1 VHAAGVMISPTGR
14 VDDFSPVQYDPKG
27 EGKVITQYDMYSG
40 DREGIINLPK
50 FDFLGLRNLTI
61 LKEAVD
67 RIQKIRGITINVEKI
82 PLDDEKTYELFGRG
96 ETVSVFQ
103 FGSSGMQKWLKELKP
118 SNLEDLI
125 AMASLYRPG
134 PMAFIPDY
142 IERKHDAS
150 KIKYLDPRMEEILKN
165 TYGIIVY
172 QEDVMRMATDLAGYT
187 RGESD
192 KFRKAVGKKIP
203 EEMAKQKGHFID
215 GCIENG
221 MKKESAHELWD
232 MIETFAAYGFN
243 KSHSAVYALLA
254 YRTAYLK
261 ANYPAEYMTAVLTV
275 ESDNLDT
282 VTEMVNESKRMG
294 FQILPPDINE
304 SFSDFTVVVEEGV
317 VTNKIRF
324 GLGSIKNFGNE
335 IGKAIIHER
344 KKNGPYKTIEDF
356 LKRVM
361 HKNLNKKSLE
371 ALIMCGAMDQFG
383 ERGHML
389 GNVEE
394 MLTFHKALMD
404 DSNKGS
410 DSLFAGLDDAPSARL
425 VLQKAPEVKKS
436 QSLAWEKEL
445 LGLYV
450 SGHPLDEFRDR
461 LEKAGSS
468 IIHMKQNLHPGQTT
482 VIAGIIEDVR
492 EIYTKKGNDKM
503 AFLRIKDLTDSI
515 DTVVFPKTY
524 IDVRRFCVPEKLILA
539 KGKITERN
547 GEISFMIDQ
556 IKELQ

>member
-1 VHAAGVMISPTGR
+1 
-14 VDDFSPVQYDPKG
+14 
-27 EGKVITQYDMYSG
+27 
-40 DREGIINLPK
+40 
-50 FDFLGLRNLTI
+50 
-61 LKEAVD
+61 
-67 RIQKIRGITINVEKI
+67 
-82 PLDDEKTYELFGRG
+82 
-96 ETVSVFQ
+96 
-103 FGSSGMQKWLKELKP
+103 
-118 SNLEDLI
+118 
-125 AMASLYRPG
+125 
-134 PMAFIPDY
+134 
-142 IERKHDAS
+142 
-150 KIKYLDPRMEEILKN
+150 MEPILKN

-221 MKKESAHELWD
+221 MKKDVAQELWD

-282 VTEMVNESKRMG
+282 VTEMINESKRMG
-294 FQILPPDINE
+294 FKILPPDINE
-304 SFSDFTVVVEEGV
+304 SFSDFTVVVEEGI
-317 VTNKIRF
+317 VTDKIRF

-344 KKNGPYKTIEDF
+344 KEQGPYKNIEDF

-361 HKNLNKKSLE
+361 HKHVNKKSLE
-371 ALIMCGAMDQFG
+371 ALIMCGAMDTFG
-383 ERGHML
+383 DRGCLL
-389 GNVEE
+389 GNIEE
-394 MLTFHKALMD
+394 ILAFHKALMED
-404 DSNKGS
+404 TNKGS
-410 DSLFAGLDDAPSARL
+410 DSLFAGFEDAPTARL
-425 VLQKAPEVKKS
+425 VMKNYKPAEKRI
-436 QSLAWEKEL
+436 SLAREKEL

-450 SGHPLDEFRDR
+450 SGHPLDEFKDR
-461 LEKAGSS
+461 FEKTGSS
-468 IIHMKQNLHPGQTT
+468 IKKLKSDTHIGSTV

-492 EIYTKKGNDKM
+492 EIYTKKNNDKM
-503 AFLRIKDLTDSI
+503 AFLRIKDLDDSI
-515 DTVVFPKTY
+515 DAVVFPKTFLEY
-524 IDVRRFCVPEKLILA
+524 RRFCVAEKLVLL
-539 KGKITERN
+539 KGKVTERD
-547 GEISFMIDQ
+547 GEKSFMVDQ